1 LRRELERFAAR
12 GERSSYQF
20 DSAKVGAIIDSTDD
34 AVIGKNVDGI
44 VTLWNRAAERICGFS
59 HAEMVGRST
68 ADLVPAYKHDEENE
82 VMARA
87 LGGERVDHYET
98 ILLHKSGRP
107 IEMSLTVSPI
117 LDDSGKLVG
126 VSHIARDI
134 TERKAMDRQALHLS
148 ALVSSSDDAI
158 ASKDLNGTVLSWN
171 HAAERM
177 FGYTAAE
184 IIGQSIRLIIPSVRR
199 NEGDDVLRSV
209 RAGERVEHFDTI
221 RRRKDG
227 ALIASAP
234 RSGPRRRRCV

>member
-1 LRRELERFAAR
+1 MAASL
-12 GERSSYQF
+12 GYP
-20 DSAKVGAIIDSTDD
+20 ALLHAIIDSTDD

-44 VTLWNRAAERICGFS
+44 VTLWNRAAERIFGYS
-59 HAEMVGRST
+59 HAEMVGRLT
-68 ADLVPAYKHDEENE
+68 AELVPAYKHDEESA

-87 LGGERVDHYET
+87 IGGERVDNYET

-134 TERKAMDRQALHLS
+134 TERKAMNRQVLHLS

-158 ASKDLNGTVLSWN
+158 ASKDLNGIVLSWN
-171 HAAERM
+171 DAAERM

-184 IIGQSIRLIIPSVRR
+184 IIGQSICLIIPADRTSKHRPRAQQIFRKVPPFRGSDAYAGLVRP
-199 NEGDDVLRSV
+199 
-209 RAGERVEHFDTI
+209 
-221 RRRKDG
+221 RK
-227 ALIASAP
+227 LTNFWNK
-234 RSGPRRRRCV
+234 